1 MGEDARL
8 EVAVSFDEGRGYV
21 GSHPDLRSPVTAL
34 SLGGLRRKI
43 EAALLP
49 DDVNVRYRGT
59 LHHQRVVAVL
69 AEVVAVLL
77 VEKADLAVGRRDPDQ
92 QASGR
97 HQRRQHRAIAQGRQK
112 NAKALGLTIPPG
124 LLARADE
131 VIE

>member
-49 DDVNVRYRGT
+49 DDVNVRLVLDRGAR
-59 LHHQRVVAVL
+59 LERDRRRRSVA
-69 AEVVAVLL
+69 AA
-77 VEKADLAVGRRDPDQ
+77 P
-92 QASGR
+92 
-97 HQRRQHRAIAQGRQK
+97 
-112 NAKALGLTIPPG
+112 
-124 LLARADE
+124 
-131 VIE
+131 